1 MSGKPQIIKNIN
13 SIMKTRFNFILNGIN
28 QLPVRNILYYS
39 VFFLAILFSCEN
51 DKEVDNKREV
61 EIEGD
66 REFVPGDLSI
76 GIVDSVTITEAWKL
90 VNSFELKI
98 TDAWGHKYLS
108 NLPNDSIDYIIS
120 YLNKKPYINDGRWKA
135 VKNGNV
141 YIDRNF
147 NKISVSCRLS
157 DLLPEIQEDWLKV
170 VEELKLY
177 EVPTN
182 TKVFY
187 LNVPVGYELLWKDT
201 FENEKI
207 IEWASPNY
215 YSEIELL

>member
-1 MSGKPQIIKNIN
+1 M
-13 SIMKTRFNFILNGIN
+13 
-28 QLPVRNILYYS
+28 
-39 VFFLAILFSCEN
+39 
-51 DKEVDNKREV
+51 
-61 EIEGD
+61 EGE

-76 GIVDSVTITEAWKL
+76 GIVDSVTINEAWEL
-90 VNSFELKI
+90 VNSFDLKI

-108 NLPNDSIDYIIS
+108 NLPNDSIDYIIN

-147 NKISVSCRLS
+147 NKISVSCRLT
-157 DLLPEIQEDWLKV
+157 DVLPEIQEDWLKV
-170 VEELKLY
+170 VEVLKLY
-177 EVPTN
+177 EVPD
-182 TKVFY
+182 KYQSIY

-207 IEWASPNY
+207 IRWASPNY
-215 YSEIELL
+215 YSEIELLWITPDHFFASSKLRWFCCKEGIFPTHFLVKNTHFPPNPGTKC

>member
-1 MSGKPQIIKNIN
+1 MYLYRN
-13 SIMKTRFNFILNGIN
+13 L
-28 QLPVRNILYYS
+28 LPVRYILYYS
-39 VFFLAILFSCEN
+39 VFFLVILFSCEN
-51 DKEVDNKREV
+51 DEQTDNKRET
-61 EIEGD
+61 EREGE

-76 GIVDSVTITEAWKL
+76 GIVDSVTIQEAWEL
-90 VNSFELKI
+90 VNSFDLKI

-120 YLNKKPYINDGRWKA
+120 YLNKKTYINDGRWKA

-141 YIDRNF
+141 YIDRDL

-170 VEELKLY
+170 VEVLKLY

-201 FENEKI
+201 FEDEKI
-207 IEWASPNY
+207 IRWASPNY

>member
-1 MSGKPQIIKNIN
+1 MYLYRN
-13 SIMKTRFNFILNGIN
+13 L
-28 QLPVRNILYYS
+28 LPVRYILYYS
-39 VFFLAILFSCEN
+39 VFFLVMLFSCEN
-51 DKEVDNKREV
+51 DEKADNKREA
-61 EIEGD
+61 EIEGE

-76 GIVDSVTITEAWKL
+76 GIVDSVTIKEAWEL

-141 YIDRNF
+141 YVDRDF

-170 VEELKLY
+170 VEVLKLY

-201 FENEKI
+201 FEDEKI
-207 IEWASPNY
+207 IRWASPNY
-215 YSEIELL
+215 YSEIHPF

>member
-1 MSGKPQIIKNIN
+1 MSGKHLIIKNIN
-13 SIMKTRFNFILNGIN
+13 SIMKTRFNFILIGIN
-28 QLPVRNILYYS
+28 QRSVRNILYYS
-39 VFFLAILFSCEN
+39 VFFLVILFSCEN
-51 DKEVDNKREV
+51 DKKVDNKREA
-61 EIEGD
+61 EIERD

-76 GIVDSVTITEAWKL
+76 GIVDSVTIKEAWEL

-108 NLPNDSIDYIIS
+108 NLPNDSIDYIIN

-147 NKISVSCRLS
+147 NKISVSCRLT
-157 DLLPEIQEDWLKV
+157 DVLPEIQEDWLKV
-170 VEELKLY
+170 VEVLRLY

-187 LNVPVGYELLWKDT
+187 LNVPIGYELLWKDT
-201 FENEKI
+201 FENERI
-207 IEWASPNY
+207 IRWASPNY
-215 YSEIELL
+215 YSEIELF

>member
-1 MSGKPQIIKNIN
+1 MIQI
-13 SIMKTRFNFILNGIN
+13 
-28 QLPVRNILYYS
+28 
-39 VFFLAILFSCEN
+39 
-51 DKEVDNKREV
+51 D
-61 EIEGD
+61 
-66 REFVPGDLSI
+66 
-76 GIVDSVTITEAWKL
+76 
-90 VNSFELKI
+90 
-98 TDAWGHKYLS
+98 
-108 NLPNDSIDYIIS
+108 
-120 YLNKKPYINDGRWKA
+120 WKA

-157 DLLPEIQEDWLKV
+157 YELPEIREDWLKV
-170 VEELKLY
+170 VEVLKLY

-187 LNVPVGYELLWKDT
+187 LNVPVGYELLWRDT

-207 IEWASPNY
+207 IRWARPNY

>member
-1 MSGKPQIIKNIN
+1 MYLYRN
-13 SIMKTRFNFILNGIN
+13 L
-28 QLPVRNILYYS
+28 LPVRYILFYS
-39 VFFLAILFSCEN
+39 VFFLVILFSCEN
-51 DKEVDNKREV
+51 DEKADNKREV

-66 REFVPGDLSI
+66 RKFVPGDLSI
-76 GIVDSVTITEAWKL
+76 GIVDSVTIKEAWEL
-90 VNSFELKI
+90 VNSFGLKI

-120 YLNKKPYINDGRWKA
+120 YLNKKPYINDDRWKA

-141 YIDRNF
+141 YIDKDL

-170 VEELKLY
+170 IVVLELH

-187 LNVPVGYELLWKDT
+187 LNVPDGFELLWKDT
-201 FENEKI
+201 FEDEKI
-207 IEWASPNY
+207 IRWASPNY
-215 YSEIELL
+215 YSEIHPF